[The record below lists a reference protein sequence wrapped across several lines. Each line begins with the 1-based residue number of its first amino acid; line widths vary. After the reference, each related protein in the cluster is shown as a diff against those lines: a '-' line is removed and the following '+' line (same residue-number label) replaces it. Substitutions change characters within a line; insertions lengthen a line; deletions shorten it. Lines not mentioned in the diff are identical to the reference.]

1 MPLQTI
7 ENQRLY
13 RQIADQI
20 SELIASGELAE
31 GSRLPSERELAAQLG
46 VSRPSVREAIIALEI
61 AGKVEVRG
69 GAGVVVA
76 PRRPVALTTGSFEG
90 QGPFELLRAREL
102 IECGIVAEAARCA
115 TAQDLDAIRAAVDEM
130 QRRHDL
136 QLSFDASDR
145 EFHVSIARATHNAA
159 LVAVVRDAWD
169 LGRGAIWKRM
179 EHHFQTA
186 DLRTSI
192 LHDHRMISE
201 SLDARDPRRARSR
214 MQRHLRRVARE
225 FGRRWASAAAS
236 RPERATARSDNGK
249 LSAYG

>member
-20 SELIASGELAE
+20 SELIASGEFAE
-31 GSRLPSERELAAQLG
+31 GSRLPSERELASQLG

-69 GAGVVVA
+69 GTGVVVA
-76 PRRPVALTTGSFEG
+76 ARRPVALTTASFEG

-115 TAQDLDAIRAAVDEM
+115 TAQDLEAIRAAVDEM
-130 QRRHDL
+130 QGRQER
-136 QLSFDASDR
+136 QVSFDAADR

-159 LVAVVRDAWD
+159 LVSVVRDAWD

-179 EHHFQTA
+179 EQHFQTA
-186 DLRTSI
+186 ALRASI
-192 LHDHRMISE
+192 LQDHRAISE

-225 FGRRWASAAAS
+225 FGRRWTPAAVS
-236 RPERATARSDNGK
+236 RPGPESVGPENGK
-249 LSAYG
+249 LSASG